1 MGESIISLKNVSK
14 CFKRYAKPADRLKEV
29 FVPRHSGAEE
39 FWALRDINLE
49 VEKGSTLGL
58 VGQNGSGK
66 STLLQIVAGTLTP
79 TSGDV
84 QVKGRI
90 SALLE
95 LGSGF
100 NPEFTGRQN
109 VFFNGRVLGLSQDEI
124 GRKFDGIA
132 AFADIGAF
140 IDQPVKTYSSGMF
153 IRLAFAVAINI
164 DPDILIVDEALAV
177 GDIFFQ
183 AKCYKKLEELQDRGI
198 SILFVSH
205 DTATIQSLC
214 EEGVLLHHGQ
224 IVCRDVPSVISS
236 KYFQLFRTEHEQ
248 LNQSDKPVEADVPK
262 TKQNN
267 PIALS
272 RDQRITNGKATI
284 REVYITDTLGQSKT
298 TFEIGETLQG
308 RIIVEFH
315 DNCYDVSIGLAL
327 RDRYGRLL
335 FGKHTWYDDPGLI
348 PIVHKD
354 EIIECMIRFELNIQA
369 NEYLGLIGI
378 ATHRSEIDY
387 DSLDILQDAF
397 VIQVIGTNQSWGI
410 TKVPGTIEIRHKN
423 LVTPQ
428 SLMAEGVE

>member
-1 MGESIISLKNVSK
+1 MGESIISLKHVSK
-14 CFKRYAKPADRLKEV
+14 CFKRYAQPVDRLKEILL
-29 FVPRHSGAEE
+29 PGRSRAEE

-66 STLLQIVAGTLTP
+66 STLLQIIAGTLTP
-79 TSGDV
+79 TTGDV
-84 QVKGRI
+84 HVRGRI

-109 VFFNGRVLGLSQDEI
+109 VFFNGRILGLSQAEI
-124 GRKFDGIA
+124 EQKFDDVA
-132 AFADIGAF
+132 AFADIGSF

-153 IRLAFAVAINI
+153 VRLAFAVAINV

-183 AKCYKKLEELQDRGI
+183 AKCYRKIEELQDRGI

-205 DTATIQSLC
+205 DTGTIQSLC
-214 EEGVLLHHGQ
+214 SEGVLLHHGQ
-224 IVCRDVPSVISS
+224 IYCRDVPSVISS
-236 KYFQLFRTEHEQ
+236 KYFQLFRSEHEQ
-248 LNQSDKPVEADVPK
+248 LDHINQSEAELPQ
-262 TKQNN
+262 TNQAEA
-267 PIALS
+267 ISLS
-272 RDQRITNGKATI
+272 FDQRITNGKATI
-284 REVYITDTLGQSKT
+284 REVYITDTEGQSKT
-298 TFEIGETLQG
+298 TFQIGETLQG
-308 RIIVEFH
+308 RLIVEFH

-348 PIVHKD
+348 PIVHKG
-354 EIIECMIRFELNIQA
+354 EIVECMISFELNVQA
-369 NEYLGLIGI
+369 NEYLGLVGV
-378 ATHRSEIDY
+378 AAHRSEIDY

-397 VIQVIGTNQSWGI
+397 VIHVAGKNESWGI
-410 TKVPGTIEIRHKN
+410 TKVPGTIEIHHKN

-428 SLMAEGVE
+428 SLSIE